1 MLSWG
6 VQAGSAKDT
15 IVDQTTLR
23 PGSAA
28 GEAVFFFGSVAV
40 ERGGVTRA
48 VMSRIR
54 LFADQGV
61 RVRLLL
67 SAHRL
72 REDVEEADLRRI
84 WQLPSSVEFRYFWR
98 EAAPGGQAG
107 APAPG
112 AAATHEPGLTAF
124 PAVWGS
130 GTVVRFYGDGLLVKN
145 KFYAPDGV
153 LHRIEHV
160 DPSRRAT
167 SREYF
172 DMRGRLVYV
181 DQVNPATNKPTLRR
195 FFDRL
200 GRCWL
205 TIWLT
210 AGTTDGAAVVHG
222 DTPVAYEEFGEL
234 FAQWAD
240 KVLADSRAPVIFS
253 DGRAWDRA
261 ALSIRHPGARRVA
274 VVHNCHTVKPYRS
287 VDATR
292 PTWKVF
298 AENVEA
304 FDAVVV
310 PTHAQRDHLADRYGA
325 SNLVVINH
333 PSHPIAEHVVKRRP
347 GRLVAI
353 ARHEY
358 QKRLDHAIRAFAI
371 AAERVPDAYFD
382 IYGSGTKTAELRA
395 LVGELGMSAR
405 VNFKGFTHHAAE
417 EFASSQATVLSSW
430 YEGFPLVLTE
440 AMGAGTPFVAYDINY
455 GPAEVIRDG
464 VDGML
469 VPPGDIEAMG
479 TALTKVLGDADY
491 ARSLGERA
499 TEVGAR
505 FSEQRWSEEWTAL
518 YLSHV
523 AGDARV

>member
-1 MLSWG
+1 
-6 VQAGSAKDT
+6 VDKT
-15 IVDQTTLR
+15 ILE
-23 PGSAA
+23 PGHAA
-28 GEAVFFFGSVAV
+28 GEAVFLYGTVAV

-48 VMSRIR
+48 ILSRMR
-54 LFADQGV
+54 LLAEQGV
-61 RVRLLL
+61 KVRLLL

-72 REDVEEADLRRI
+72 REDGEEADLRRI
-84 WQLPSSVEFRYFWR
+84 WQLPPSVEFRYFWR
-98 EAAPGGQAG
+98 EAVPGGQAG
-107 APAPG
+107 APSPG
-112 AAATHEPGLTAF
+112 AAATREPGLTAF
-124 PAVWGS
+124 PASWGA
-130 GTVVRFYGDGLLVKN
+130 GTVVRFYRDGLLVKN
-145 KFYAPDGV
+145 KFYAADGV

-172 DMRGRLVYV
+172 DMQGRLVYV

-195 FFDRL
+195 FLDRT

-205 TIWLT
+205 TVWLT
-210 AGTTDGAAVVHG
+210 AGSSDGAAVFHG
-222 DTPVAYEEFGEL
+222 DPPVAYDEFGEL
-234 FAQWAD
+234 FAQWID
-240 KVLADSRAPVIFS
+240 EVLADSRAPVIFS
-253 DGRAWDRA
+253 DSRAWDRA
-261 ALSIRHPGARRVA
+261 ALSVRHPGARRVA
-274 VVHNCHTVKPYRS
+274 VVHNCHTMKPYRS

-292 PTWKVF
+292 PTWTVF

-304 FDAVVV
+304 FDTVVV
-310 PTHAQRDHLADRYGA
+310 PTHAQRDDLADRYGA

-333 PSHPIAEHVVKRRP
+333 PSHPIATKVAKRRP

-371 AAERVPDAYFD
+371 AAERTPGSHFD
-382 IYGSGTKTAELRA
+382 IYGSGSKTDGLRA
-395 LVGELGMSAR
+395 LVSDLGLSDR
-405 VNFKGFTHHAAE
+405 VTFTGFTHNAVE

-440 AMGAGTPFVAYDINY
+440 AMGAGTPFVAYDVNY

-464 VDGML
+464 VDGLL

-479 TALTKVLGDADY
+479 AALTKVLGDADY

-499 TEVGAR
+499 REVGAR

-518 YLSHV
+518 SLSHV
-523 AGDARV
+523 TGDARV